1 MENKYVQD
9 ALIQSAQQSVA
20 WDRLRLG
27 KFTGSGISA
36 LMTEPRT
43 KAEKESGAFSQ
54 TALKYI
60 HEKMME
66 EVTGQV
72 CYEATGRAIDW
83 GNEWEETALKE
94 LAKHIGSPAEKTH
107 LKPSFK
113 MFNEYSGCSPDA
125 FMYHSLFDME
135 LGVEIKC
142 PFNSINHFYHCQI
155 TGAET
160 LKETNSDYY
169 WQVQMNMLTFGK
181 TAWIFASFDP
191 RQPVNRM
198 LTHSLI
204 HFNPDDGELLCQKI
218 EKAYEYKKQLLDNW
232 YNTTSPL

>member
-1 MENKYVQD
+1 MENKYVHD
-9 ALIQSAQQSVA
+9 LLIQSAQQSLA
-20 WDRLRLG
+20 WDRIRMG

-43 KAEKESGAFSQ
+43 KADKESGAFSQ

-94 LAKHIGSPAEKTH
+94 LAKHIGSTPEQTQ
-107 LKPSFK
+107 LKPAFK
-113 MFNEYSGCSPDA
+113 MFNDYSGCSPDA

-142 PFNSINHFYHCQI
+142 PFNSINHFYHCEV
-155 TGAET
+155 TGWET
-160 LKETNSDYY
+160 LKEINSDYY

-191 RQPVNRM
+191 RQPDNRI
-198 LTHSLI
+198 LHHALI
-204 HFNPDDGELLCQKI
+204 HFNPEDAQLLC
-218 EKAYEYKKQLLDNW
+218 EKMERAYEYKKQLLNNW
-232 YNTTSPL
+232 KNNSPL

>member
-9 ALIQSAQQSVA
+9 LLIQSAQQSVA
-20 WDRLRLG
+20 WDRMRLG

-36 LMTEPRT
+36 LMTEPRS
-43 KAEKESGAFSQ
+43 KADKDSGAFSQ

-66 EVTGQV
+66 QVTGQV
-72 CYEATGRAIDW
+72 CYEATGRALDW

-94 LAKHIGSPAEKTH
+94 LAKHIGSSAEQTK

-113 MFNEYSGCSPDA
+113 LFNEYSGCSPDA

-142 PFNSINHFYHCQI
+142 PFNSLNHFYHCQVH
-155 TGAET
+155 GWET
-160 LKETNSDYY
+160 LKEINSDYY

-191 RQPVNRM
+191 RQPDNKI
-198 LTHSLI
+198 LHHALI
-204 HFNPDDGELLCQKI
+204 HFNPEDCQLLCEKLQKAYAYKQELLN
-218 EKAYEYKKQLLDNW
+218 EW
-232 YNTTSPL
+232 TNTPAL

>member
-9 ALIQSAQQSVA
+9 LLIQSAQQSLA
-20 WDRLRLG
+20 WDRMRLG

-36 LMTEPRT
+36 LMTEPRS
-43 KAEKESGAFSQ
+43 KADKDSGAFSQ

-60 HEKMME
+60 HEKLME
-66 EVTGQV
+66 QVTGQV
-72 CYEATGRAIDW
+72 CYEATGRALDW

-94 LAKHIGSPAEKTH
+94 LAKHIGSTPEQTK

-113 MFNEYSGCSPDA
+113 LFNEYSGCSPDA
-125 FMYHSLFDME
+125 FMFHSVLDME

-142 PFNSINHFYHCQI
+142 PFNSLNHFYHSQVVD
-155 TGAET
+155 GDT
-160 LKETNSDYY
+160 LKEINSDYY

-191 RQPVNRM
+191 RQPENKI
-198 LTHSLI
+198 LHHALI
-204 HFNPDDGELLCQKI
+204 EFNPEDGQLLCEKL
-218 EKAYEYKKQLLDNW
+218 EKAYAYKQQLVKEWTNIPSL
-232 YNTTSPL
+232 